1 MKARMGS
8 NELLTE
14 VKDHVMTVTIN
25 RPEAR
30 NAMNMA
36 VLAGLCRA
44 WMRLRD
50 DPDVWVA
57 ILTGA
62 GEKAFC
68 SGGDLKSFIPQTVGH
83 TEEIRAGKRQLD
95 WGDEDVSDLPPN
107 ASTFAVLRDVE
118 IFKPIIGAVNGFCT
132 AGGLEML
139 QGTDIRIAS
148 ENASFGIFEPKWS
161 LFPGGGSTVKLIR
174 QVPWSRA
181 MELLITGRLIKA
193 PDALQMGLVSKVVP
207 LPQLM
212 DEARALAE
220 DICSCG
226 PLAVQAVK
234 KSATRGIRM
243 TMADHLKYEEELSSE
258 VFQTEDAKEGLQAF
272 LEKRKPRWKLR

>member
-1 MKARMGS
+1 MAD
-8 NELLTE
+8 ELM
-14 VKDHVMTVTIN
+14 VDVRDHVMTVTIN

-68 SGGDLKSFIPQTVGH
+68 SGGDLKQFISQAVGR
-83 TEEIRAGKRQLD
+83 TEQIRTGEATLD
-95 WGDEDVSDLPPN
+95 WGDVDTTGLPPN
-107 ASTFAVLRDVE
+107 ASTFAVLRGVE
-118 IFKPIIGAVNGFCT
+118 IWKPIIGAVNGFCT

-139 QGTDIRIAS
+139 QGTDIRVAS
-148 ENASFGIFEPKWS
+148 TNATFGIFEPKWG
-161 LFPGGGSTVKLIR
+161 LFPGGGSTANLVR
-174 QVPWSRA
+174 QVPFSRA
-181 MELLITGRLIKA
+181 MELLITGRLLKA
-193 PDALQMGLVSKVVP
+193 EEALRMGLVSAVVP
-207 LPQLM
+207 LTDLM
-212 DEARALAE
+212 TEAQRLAE

-226 PLAVQAVK
+226 PLAVQAIKQSVV
-234 KSATRGIRM
+234 RGMR
-243 TMADHLKYEEELSSE
+243 TTLAEHLEIESELSSK
-258 VFQTEDAKEGLQAF
+258 VFMTEDAKEGLAAF
-272 LEKRKPRWKLR
+272 REKRKPVWKLR

>member
-1 MKARMGS
+1 MS
-8 NELLTE
+8 DELLVDVRE
-14 VKDHVMTVTIN
+14 HVMTITIN

-62 GEKAFC
+62 GDKAFC
-68 SGGDLKSFIPQTVGH
+68 SGGDLKQFISQTVGR
-83 TEEIRAGKRQLD
+83 TEQIRRGEVQFD
-95 WGDEDVSDLPPN
+95 WGPDVDPTGLPPN
-107 ASTFAVLRDVE
+107 ATTFAVLRNVE

-139 QGTDIRIAS
+139 QGTDIRVAS
-148 ENASFGIFEPKWS
+148 ENATFGIFEPKWG
-161 LFPGGGSTVKLIR
+161 LFPGGGSTANLVR
-174 QVPWSRA
+174 QVPFSRA
-181 MELLITGRLIKA
+181 MELLITGRLMKA
-193 PDALQMGLVSKVVP
+193 DEALRCGLVSQVVP
-207 LPQLM
+207 LPALM
-212 DEARALAE
+212 DAARSLAE

-226 PLAVQAVK
+226 PLAVQAIKQSVQ
-234 KSATRGIRM
+234 RGMR
-243 TMADHLKYEEELSSE
+243 TTLAEHLKIEEDLSSRI
-258 VFQTEDAKEGLQAF
+258 FMTEDATEGLAAF
-272 LEKRKPRWKLR
+272 REKRKPHWKLR